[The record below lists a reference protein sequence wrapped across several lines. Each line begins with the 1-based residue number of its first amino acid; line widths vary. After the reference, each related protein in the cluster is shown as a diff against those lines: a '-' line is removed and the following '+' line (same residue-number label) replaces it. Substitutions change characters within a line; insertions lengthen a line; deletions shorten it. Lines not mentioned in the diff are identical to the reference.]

1 MKCYRGEGIQSRGVA
16 PLLSLHS
23 FEEGLEMLYFV
34 SYFTFHLLWSETIK
48 KKTQFAFLEDE
59 CE

>member
-1 MKCYRGEGIQSRGVA
+1 MA

-48 KKTQFAFLEDE
+48 KKLSLLFWKMSVNEV
-59 CE
+59 

>member
-1 MKCYRGEGIQSRGVA
+1 MA